1 MKKVIL
7 FFALAGIM
15 TMNSLRAQNV
25 IASGDCGANG
35 NNLTW
40 VLTSDSVLTINGSG
54 KMKDYSNRTSY
65 SWYSYSNQI
74 KTLIIGD
81 SVTTIGTNA
90 FYSMSLTD
98 SLVIPLGVI
107 GIGANAFRSCKGL
120 TSLTLPAGLNAILH
134 DAFSNCSGLTLLT
147 CLASTPPQLGPSAFW
162 DVPNT
167 IPVCVPSGS
176 VAAYQSSAW
185 NSYFTNI
192 SGCAP
197 VGIAEAGGEK
207 AAITVY
213 PNPVGDVLYIQSST
227 ADYLRHQRKNAKT
240 DT

>member
-15 TMNSLRAQNV
+15 TMNSLTAQNV

-134 DAFSNCSGLTLLT
+134 DAFRNCSGLTSLT
-147 CLASTPPQLGPSAFW
+147 CLASTPPQLGPSA
-162 DVPNT
+162 
-167 IPVCVPSGS
+167 
-176 VAAYQSSAW
+176 
-185 NSYFTNI
+185 
-192 SGCAP
+192 
-197 VGIAEAGGEK
+197 
-207 AAITVY
+207 
-213 PNPVGDVLYIQSST
+213 L
-227 ADYLRHQRKNAKT
+227 
-240 DT
+240 